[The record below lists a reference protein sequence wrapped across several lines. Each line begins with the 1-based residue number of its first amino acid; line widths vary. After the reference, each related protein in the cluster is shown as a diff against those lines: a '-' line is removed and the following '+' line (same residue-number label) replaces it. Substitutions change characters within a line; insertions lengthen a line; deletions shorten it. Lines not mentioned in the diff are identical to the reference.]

1 MTAMV
6 TALPGFLDVVGYGG
20 DDVSFEVSL
29 WSDTEHTVPVPIEGT
44 SKAQVRRSKHDTEY
58 WALTITVDEVD
69 TNKAMI
75 VASAA
80 STAEMAELACAGSF
94 YVGDELIS
102 GLMFMGY
109 WDWQQADGGVKT
121 YASGRFVLVAEVT
134 R

>member
-29 WSDTEHTVPVPIEGT
+29 WSDTEHTVPVPIVGT
-44 SKAQVRRSKHDTEY
+44 SKAQVRRSKHDTVAYE
-58 WALTITVDEVD
+58 LTVTVDEVD

-75 VASAA
+75 TAPAA
-80 STAEMAELACAGSF
+80 STALMAEEACSGSF
-94 YVGDELIS
+94 YVGDELIT
-102 GLMFMGY
+102 GLMFMGF

>member
-94 YVGDELIS
+94 YVGDELKI
-102 GLMFMGY
+102 
-109 WDWQQADGGVKT
+109 
-121 YASGRFVLVAEVT
+121 GRAHV
-134 R
+134 

>member
-6 TALPGFLDVVGYGG
+6 TSLPGFLDVVGYGG

-44 SKAQVRRSKHDTEY
+44 SRAQVRRDKHDEDY
-58 WALTITVDEVD
+58 WSLTIAVDPVD
-69 TNKAMI
+69 TNKAI
-75 VASAA
+75 ITAPSA
-80 STAEMAELACAGSF
+80 STAEMAELAVSGSF
-94 YVGDELIS
+94 YVGDSLIT

-109 WDWQQADGGVKT
+109 WDWDQTDGGVKT
-121 YASGRFVLVAEVT
+121 YASGRFVVVAEVT